1 MDSQPTH
8 LSRPRISRGFSLVE
22 LLAVTAVVGILAG
35 LTLPA
40 LASAMGRARSTQCLN
55 QLRQLGL
62 GLRLYADADP
72 AGRIP
77 TVSGDVPPIVGRP
90 LDSWV
95 MTLTNQLPMAASLR
109 ICPVDAARRQ
119 RRRAGELSSS
129 YLLNTCLDHV
139 LGADGTPLMVAAG
152 CPTLDHL
159 AVPSASFLTFEAS
172 LAGYLAGEDRV
183 HPEVWLLGWPH
194 VVADIDPNRHGRG
207 ANYLFGDGHVQSV
220 AAQELRTRIEHGD
233 NFAVPPP

>member
-1 MDSQPTH
+1 MGR
-8 LSRPRISRGFSLVE
+8 RPHPLDPAGRRRGFSLVE

-40 LASAMGRARSTQCLN
+40 LASAMGRARSVQCVN

-77 TVSGDVPPIVGRP
+77 TVAGDAPPIVGRP

-95 MTLTNQLPMAASLR
+95 LSLTNQLPVAASLR
-109 ICPVDAARRQ
+109 ICPTDAARRL
-119 RRRAGELSSS
+119 RRRAGEWSSS

-159 AVPSASFLTFEAS
+159 ASPSGTFLTFEAS
-172 LAGYLAGEDRV
+172 VSGYLAGEDRV

-194 VVADIDPNRHGRG
+194 VVADIDPGRHGRG

-220 AAQELRTRIEHGD
+220 ASRELRARIERGD